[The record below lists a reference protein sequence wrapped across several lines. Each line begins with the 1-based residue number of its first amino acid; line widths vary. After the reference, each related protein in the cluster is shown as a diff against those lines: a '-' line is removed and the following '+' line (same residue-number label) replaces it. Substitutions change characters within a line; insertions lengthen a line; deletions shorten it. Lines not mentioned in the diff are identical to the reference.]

1 MDSIQKGD
9 VVKNKNDTG
18 NLIKNKKGV
27 TDEWDEF
34 LSLYQKRN
42 EKFNND
48 YKLHS
53 RFHRRSKSGWRSF
66 VRMVIGSLESFFV
79 NESFI
84 GIRYLKLVSWDFSII
99 ICDLLCGLAEAALS
113 IPQGLSYSSL
123 ANVLP
128 SMGLCNGI
136 LQPIIYLFIGSSLYV
151 SIGVNSVESIVAGS
165 AVDSLIGSGAPQEV
179 RSELCSLVI
188 FFHGVSCCLLRIF
201 GLAHF
206 VDFLSDSVL
215 QGFLSGV
222 AFSIIVKELPFMFAI
237 EPPQINCVPIRALFV
252 IINNLSNISW
262 QATLFS
268 ISTIFFLESIVW
280 IKVYMNTNFPI
291 PSQLIIIIIANIAS
305 AFISPDIPM
314 IGLIPRSSLLVPN
327 NLTWYP
333 PEEYIQPSTLDSL
346 PFFTRVWIS
355 ALPLTFISFFAHY
368 STAQSME
375 IRSQKNLY
383 MSGSKE
389 LTIPASV
396 NYKEEKLDLNKQTF
410 KETNSSEKI
419 YSEDLE
425 SLEELK
431 SGVCSKVALEL
442 KNITSPNLHRCN
454 SSELNYFERSTNTY
468 LFQEKSGPKIHN
480 IVNEKSI
487 GQPQGD
493 IESNNELGIFSDT
506 DISVNASP
514 NREINMSLSIVLDTE
529 NHSYSFKTKLNKTY
543 GSKTFENEQILKEEI
558 GVLERENCIDAECIE
573 NYSGDIN
580 DNTVSME
587 AMRNS
592 SLETAE
598 TTTKDM
604 DRKENNNVIKKKYFA
619 TRSLFSVGTEILVL
633 GIVNI
638 VGSFFNCLPGAASLA
653 RTNLNFTLGV
663 RSPLHNVAYSMGVL
677 LVAMFLLEYIRFLP
691 EAVLGAIITQAM
703 IRMVNINYL
712 IELIRMKSIDSFFWV
727 IAFVGTTTA
736 GINYGIIFALASSIT
751 YLIKFLYRP
760 KFEVL
765 GRLPGTLLFK
775 SVDKF
780 PQAVQ
785 LPYVRIVRFEGP
797 LTFINAERFVK
808 NLETLIEVWLEDEDL
823 SNCEKLGSEDSYDC
837 ISKNQYF
844 PNITN
849 SINFGERIPTII
861 QDLNENHVERI
872 IIIDA
877 CMINEID
884 YTALQILQRFNY
896 HAKKLSF
903 QIWFA
908 SFSHPNSGFL
918 LRSGFYDIIP
928 LVHCFVD
935 LSEAVAAAQICIGKR
950 YHQTGKSVF

>member
-1 MDSIQKGD
+1 MDSAHKSD
-9 VVKNKNDTG
+9 VDENESYIRSGIENKN
-18 NLIKNKKGV
+18 GV
-27 TDEWDEF
+27 TNEWDEF
-34 LSLYQKRN
+34 LSLYQMRN

-66 VRMVIGSLESFFV
+66 VRMIISSLESFFI

-84 GIRYLKLVSWDFSII
+84 GIRYLKLVSWEFSII
-99 ICDLLCGLAEAALS
+99 ICDLFCGLAEAALS

-136 LQPIIYLFIGSSLYV
+136 LQPIIYLLIGSSLYV

-165 AVDSLIGSGAPQEV
+165 AVDSLIGSGAPPEI

-237 EPPQINCVPIRALFV
+237 EPPQINCVPIRALF
-252 IINNLSNISW
+252 IIVSNLSSISW

-280 IKVYMNTNFPI
+280 VKVYMNTNFPI

-305 AFISPDIPM
+305 ALISPNIPM

-333 PEEYIQPSTLDSL
+333 PEEYIQPSSLDSL

-383 MSGSKE
+383 MSGNKE
-389 LTIPASV
+389 LSIPTSDS
-396 NYKEEKLDLNKQTF
+396 KGEKLGVFNRKVR
-410 KETNSSEKI
+410 ETSNFEKI
-419 YSEDLE
+419 YSED
-425 SLEELK
+425 SSSSEELR
-431 SGVCSKVALEL
+431 SSKVEVEL
-442 KNITSPNLHRCN
+442 KNNRSPNLCN
-454 SSELNYFERSTNTY
+454 GNSPITGYLERSANKY
-468 LFQEKSGPKIHN
+468 LFQEKNGPQIYG
-480 IVNEKSI
+480 VENERTFR
-487 GQPQGD
+487 QPRGD
-493 IESNNELGIFSDT
+493 IESSNEFGFFSDT
-506 DISVNASP
+506 DVSVNLSQ
-514 NREINMSLSIVLDTE
+514 NREVNISLNIIFETKKSP
-529 NHSYSFKTKLNKTY
+529 YSFKTKINTTY
-543 GSKTFENEQILKEEI
+543 ESENLENEKIHKDEI
-558 GVLERENCIDAECIE
+558 GVIVDEDCSSVEDIVH
-573 NYSGDIN
+573 YSRDMK
-580 DNTVSME
+580 DNNTLIGMD
-587 AMRNS
+587 RDS

-598 TTTKDM
+598 TIVKDTEKK
-604 DRKENNNVIKKKYFA
+604 DSINGTKKKYFA

-633 GIVNI
+633 GVVNI

-703 IRMVNINYL
+703 IRMVNISYF
-712 IELIRMKSIDSFFWV
+712 IELVKMKSIDSFFWM
-727 IAFVGTTTA
+727 IAFVGTITA

-775 SVDKF
+775 SVEKF

-797 LTFINAERFVK
+797 LTFINAERFVR

-823 SNCEKLGSEDSYDC
+823 SGSEKLGSEDSYDC
-837 ISKNQYF
+837 ISKSQYF
-844 PNITN
+844 PSITN

-861 QDLNENHVERI
+861 QDLNDNHVERI

-884 YTALQILQRFNY
+884 YTAMQILQRFNY
-896 HAKKLSF
+896 HAKKLNF